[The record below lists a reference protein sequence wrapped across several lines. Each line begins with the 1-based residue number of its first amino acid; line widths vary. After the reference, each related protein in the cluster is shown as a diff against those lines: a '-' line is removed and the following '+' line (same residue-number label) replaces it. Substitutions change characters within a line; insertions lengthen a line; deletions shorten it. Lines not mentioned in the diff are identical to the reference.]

1 MTSEP
6 NRYQLVV
13 RPGIFKDG
21 TFGVYAVPENNT
33 AVEYQLDA
41 RFASINEAKEMA
53 EAYLQDADQAVVV
66 VARTDEKGNWIKE
79 PPPFD
84 RRFVTDQVSIK
95 TEREVH
101 LETSVTGLTE
111 EKQEA
116 TLKANLKKMLQMPT
130 SFRIA
135 PFAKITETTP
145 YWLSIGCLIILGF
158 SLSVTIP
165 TYIPLL
171 GDVIGGKT
179 LGRSQIAR
187 WFPFVL
193 LASIIFLQFRVRGR
207 GLVYSAIR
215 DNVLSLALQ
224 HGWRRDRFSGLFLDT
239 MESENLGWARKIGEW
254 LHKWDPDTL
263 RQVAE
268 DAKNKQGHSSS
279 EGSPE
284 VIDVVRLVDEDFE
297 ARIHALYYIENE
309 HGFRPWTVI
318 IHPLLFLMTHRRAV
332 RRLRAL
338 GSYGLE
344 GLLYLGKCSLPGGD
358 DYRVRRRF
366 FPILALWPFLMFG
379 IPLVWTFA
387 LRPWPTVFGIIGM
400 VLLMAATVMPI
411 VLWNYKLM
419 IECRGLPRAMSWEE
433 IQGDLK
439 LIRGL

>member
-1 MTSEP
+1 MKSEP

-21 TFGVYAVPENNT
+21 TFGVYAVPENNM

-41 RFASINEAKEMA
+41 RFASIDEAKQMA
-53 EAYLQDADQAVVV
+53 EAYLKVADHGVVV
-66 VARTDEKGNWIKE
+66 VASKDQEGNWIKV
-79 PPPFD
+79 PPNFD

-95 TEREVH
+95 TEREVL
-101 LETSVTGLTE
+101 LETSITGLTE

-116 TLKANLKKMLQMPT
+116 ALKANLKKMWQMPT
-130 SFRIA
+130 SFKIT

-193 LASIIFLQFRVRGR
+193 FASIIFLQIRVRGK

-224 HGWRRDRFSGLFLDT
+224 HGWRRDRFLGLLVET
-239 MESENLGWARKIGEW
+239 IESENLGWARKIGEW
-254 LHKWDPDTL
+254 LQKWDPDTL
-263 RQVAE
+263 RQVSE
-268 DAKNKQGHSSS
+268 DAKNRQGNSSAQDS
-279 EGSPE
+279 SE
-284 VIDVVRLVDEDFE
+284 VIDVMRFVDEDFE
-297 ARIHALYYIENE
+297 ARIHALYYMEKE
-309 HGFRPWTVI
+309 PGFRPWTVNF
-318 IHPLLFLMTHRRAV
+318 HPLLFMMTHRRAV
-332 RRLRAL
+332 RRVRAL
-338 GSYGLE
+338 AFDGLG
-344 GLLYLGKCSLPGGD
+344 GLLYLGKCSLPGWE
-358 DYRVRRRF
+358 DYRIRRRL
-366 FPILALWPFLMFG
+366 FPIFVVWPILIFG
-379 IPLVWTFA
+379 IPLVWAFL
-387 LRPWPTVFGIIGM
+387 LRPWPTVIGIFGM
-400 VLLMAATVMPI
+400 VVLMGLTVMPI
-411 VLWNYKLM
+411 ILWNHKLL

-433 IQGDLK
+433 IQGDSK
-439 LIRGL
+439 LIRAL